1 MALKKLNQF
10 LQFDYPRFSDGKIC
24 QVVGVSE
31 WVDYDT
37 KKHIGTKIEVVIV
50 EDKTRYTYK
59 DGEVVSNRFEK
70 LVYKVKKDVKVPID
84 ARVEP
89 VNPVATVY
97 GDFRNQLSI
106 VEDDIRIISP
116 RVADIPKVRV

>member
-1 MALKKLNQF
+1 
-10 LQFDYPRFSDGKIC
+10 KIC

-106 VEDDIRIISP
+106 VADDIRIISP